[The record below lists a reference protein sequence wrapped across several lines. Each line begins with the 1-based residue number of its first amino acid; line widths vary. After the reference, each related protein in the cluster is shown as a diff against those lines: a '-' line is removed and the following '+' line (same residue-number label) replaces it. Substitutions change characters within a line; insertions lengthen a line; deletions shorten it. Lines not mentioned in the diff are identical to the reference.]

1 VYAETPVRVE
11 YQLTDKGRAL
21 QQVFSAIGQWAY
33 QWNICPETSAKETD
47 AA

>member
-11 YQLTDKGRAL
+11 YQLTDKGQAL

-33 QWNICPETSAKETD
+33 AWNICPEHSVKDTD